1 MEAAIAA
8 RLTQRLT
15 EFAPDIGRA
24 SAALAELDCL
34 LSLAIA
40 ARELNLCRPQVR
52 RSRVRRVAAGLVDR
66 RVWPQCTAAAATVS
80 TASTGRHAADHEPL
94 TASSLRCH
102 PCACS

>member
-1 MEAAIAA
+1 MEAAIAS
-8 RLTQRLT
+8 RLTQRLA

-52 RSRVRRVAAGLVDR
+52 QAAGGPVGDSQLVGN
-66 RVWPQCTAAAATVS
+66 TAAAALS
-80 TASTGRHAADHEPL
+80 TPRQHSA
-94 TASSLRCH
+94 
-102 PCACS
+102 